1 MIDLRFYWALLIRR
15 LPIMLALFIIC
26 AAFGA
31 VSAIR
36 APSTYT
42 TSARLLVENPQIL
55 QQETNSRN
63 DTTAQGLDVIE
74 QQLLTRANLIDI
86 ANKLNVFPDAP
97 GLTVDERL
105 QQMRAATSIR
115 RTSGANQATLM
126 TVSFTSPNPRIAASV
141 VNELTTLILSANTRN
156 RVGVAEERLQFFQQ
170 EVERL
175 SADLDQQNA
184 RILEFKQG
192 NSQSLPENLTYNQ
205 NRQSLLQERISR
217 LESELSSLQTQRQ
230 DMVRLFEETGNIR
243 QTAQPQTVEEQQLAQ
258 LRAELSGVLSVYA
271 EDSPRV
277 TSLRNRIAAAER
289 QLQAQTTGTAGG
301 ADSETTI
308 LDVSLSQI
316 DTRMTALQTE
326 LDQANAEL
334 ATVQAAVSATATNSI
349 TLGALERDQANIQA
363 RYNAAVADLSQART
377 VERIEASSQG
387 QRISVL
393 EAASVPNQPSGPNRK
408 KIAAMGV
415 GLGVGLAGGFFVLME
430 ILNNAV
436 RRPGELRS
444 RFQITPLA
452 VIPYIET
459 RQERRHRRTVTLALI
474 AAVMV
479 LIPLGL
485 VALHTQYMPLDV
497 LAQKVVTR
505 LGLG

>member
-26 AAFGA
+26 AAFGV

-55 QQETNSRN
+55 QQETNSRD

-86 ANKLNVFPDAP
+86 ANKLNVFAAYP
-97 GLTVDERL
+97 GMTVDERL
-105 QQMRAATSIR
+105 QWMRSSTSIR

-141 VNELTTLILSANTRN
+141 VNEFTTLILSANTRN
-156 RVGVAEERLQFFQQ
+156 RVDVAEERLQFFQQ
-170 EVERL
+170 EVDRL

-184 RILEFKQG
+184 RILEFKQS

-289 QLQAQTTGTAGG
+289 QLQAQTAGAAGG
-301 ADSETTI
+301 AGSETTI

-316 DTRMTALQTE
+316 DTRMTALQSE

-334 ATVQAAVSATATNSI
+334 ETVQSAVSATATNSI

-377 VERIEASSQG
+377 VERIESSSQG

-393 EAASVPNQPSGPNRK
+393 EAAGVPNQPSGPNRK

-415 GLGVGLAGGFFVLME
+415 GVGLGLAGAFFVLME
-430 ILNNAV
+430 ILNNAI
-436 RRPGELRS
+436 RRPAELRS

-459 RQERRHRRTVTLALI
+459 RQERRHRRSVMLALI
-474 AAVMV
+474 AAVIV

-485 VALHTQYMPLDV
+485 ATLHTQYMPLDV
-497 LAQKVVTR
+497 LTQKVVTR